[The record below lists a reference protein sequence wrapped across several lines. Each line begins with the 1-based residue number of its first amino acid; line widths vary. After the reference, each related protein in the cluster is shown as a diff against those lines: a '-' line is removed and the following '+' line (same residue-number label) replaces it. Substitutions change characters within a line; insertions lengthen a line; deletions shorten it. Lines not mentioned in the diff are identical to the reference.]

1 MTRIVQIVI
10 PENAGIQERG
20 MAENLDSGLRRN
32 DGVSEPP
39 VRAYYFDNSER
50 RHKKSSRRKL

>member
-1 MTRIVQIVI
+1 MAKIVQVVI
-10 PENAGIQERG
+10 PANAGIQETWG

-39 VRAYYFDNSER
+39 VHAYYF
-50 RHKKSSRRKL
+50 